1 MSTFTTQGL
10 VIKVISDYAD
20 KKHTTTWHKALSTLP
35 TNIYSFVICY
45 LNNTLANNTNL
56 SKWGLKSVAK
66 CDICDGNQTL
76 GHVVGG
82 CKTALDEKRYNWRH
96 DSILAVILNFIYT
109 AKNMKIHC
117 GIEGYMNTAVITRE
131 ENRPDMT
138 VTQSESTIFVLD
150 LTVGFET
157 NLDLTTKRK
166 ANKYKKC

>member
-45 LNNTLANNTNL
+45 LNNTLGNNTNL
-56 SKWGLKSVAK
+56 SKWGLKNVAK

-96 DSILAVILNFIYT
+96 DSILAVILNFI
-109 AKNMKIHC
+109 
-117 GIEGYMNTAVITRE
+117 
-131 ENRPDMT
+131 
-138 VTQSESTIFVLD
+138 
-150 LTVGFET
+150 
-157 NLDLTTKRK
+157 
-166 ANKYKKC
+166 